1 MKLSYPKL
9 IFAAVLTVY
18 FLWIAY
24 APMYGSFLDM
34 VDLPIHETGHLIFGI
49 FGEFVGMAGGTLF
62 QLILPAVFLA
72 CFWWNEKYFSAAVVL
87 FWVGQS
93 IINVYIYAQDAVTM
107 QLPLVGGGIHD
118 WNWML
123 THLGLLDSTKLIAG
137 LIRAA
142 GTLTII
148 AAAVSSI
155 FYAFHSPV
163 QENEEI

>member
-1 MKLSYPKL
+1 MNLSYPKL
-9 IFAAVLTVY
+9 IFAGMLTIY

-24 APMYGSFLDM
+24 APMQGSFLDI

-49 FGEFVGMAGGTLF
+49 FGETLGMAGGTLF
-62 QLILPAVFLA
+62 QLIVPAVFA
-72 CFWWNEKYFSAAVVL
+72 GYFWWNEKHFSAVVVL

-93 IINVYIYAQDAVTM
+93 FINVYIYAQDAIVM

-123 THLGLLDSTKLIAG
+123 SRFGLLASTSTIAG
-137 LIRAA
+137 LIRAI

-148 AAAVSSI
+148 AAAVFSI

-163 QENEEI
+163 EEFEEI

>member
-1 MKLSYPKL
+1 MKISYPKL
-9 IFAAVLTVY
+9 IFAGLLTIY
-18 FLWIAY
+18 FLWVAY
-24 APMYGSFLDM
+24 DPMQGSFLDM

-62 QLILPAVFLA
+62 QIILPAVFVGY
-72 CFWWNEKYFSAAVVL
+72 FWWNEKHFSAAVVL

-123 THLGLLDSTKLIAG
+123 TRLGLLDSTKLIAG
-137 LIRAA
+137 MIRAV
-142 GTLTII
+142 GSLTII
-148 AAAVSSI
+148 AAASI
-155 FYAFHSPV
+155 SVFYAFNSPV
-163 QENEEI
+163 QEFEEI